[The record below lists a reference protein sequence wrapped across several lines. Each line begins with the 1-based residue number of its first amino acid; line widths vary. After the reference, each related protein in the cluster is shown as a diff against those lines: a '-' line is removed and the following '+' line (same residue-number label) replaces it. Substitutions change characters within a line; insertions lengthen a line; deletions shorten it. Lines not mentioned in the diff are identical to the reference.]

1 MDKMTMRSADLA
13 QLNVSKL
20 RELFPECV
28 TEIKTTNSGG
38 GGDETKL
45 CVDFAKLRIALSDPS
60 DPQLAESFSGAERY
74 QMTWPGKREALLAA
88 NRPST
93 MTLRPMRERSV
104 DFDSTQNLFVEGDNL
119 EALKL
124 LQNSYWGKVK
134 MIYIDPPYNTG
145 NDFVYKD
152 DFSLSRRDYEA
163 LSAQSD
169 EGGARLVTN
178 KESNGRFHS
187 DWLCM
192 IYPRLKLARNLLA
205 DDGVIFISIDEHE
218 SHNLRKVCDEI
229 FGAGNF
235 VVELIRKTKS
245 TTNDAK
251 NGVNLQHESCLVYA
265 KRKDE
270 SVSLLGGEKDL
281 SRYANPDNDP
291 NGDWLSDNPSA
302 KSGGK
307 NNYFAIENPHTGR
320 KDWPPEGRYW
330 VFSKNTFQ
338 SKVDAGIIVFKKEHG
353 PNERGFIYKRY
364 KSQLKTTKRTLDS
377 LAFCENAFLNQAATK
392 ELNKMGLGDYFA
404 YPKGVDF
411 VQTLIEHA
419 TDKDRGDV
427 ALDFFAG
434 SGTTGHAVMRL
445 NAQDGGN
452 RRFILAQL
460 PEPSG
465 EKAVAAGFAD
475 IAQIALER
483 LRRAGKE
490 LSEDEGAR
498 AEAPERKLDV
508 GFRCLKVDT
517 SNMADV
523 YYKPDELG
531 RDRLAFSVDNV
542 LPGRGEEDLLFQTM
556 QDWGLD
562 LSLPIERETIQGKTV
577 FFVDGDA
584 FCACFDATGSVDEP
598 FVKELAARKTLRA
611 VFRDAGFKDSAA
623 KINVEQIF
631 RQISPRTEVKC
642 L

>member
-1 MDKMTMRSADLA
+1 MDFE
-13 QLNVSKL
+13 KL
-20 RELFPECV
+20 R
-28 TEIKTTNSGG
+28 
-38 GGDETKL
+38 
-45 CVDFAKLRIALSDPS
+45 ALLSRPGSD
-60 DPQLAESFSGAERY
+60 AANGAGIDATERY
-74 QMTWPGKREALLAA
+74 QMTWPGKREAFLEA

-145 NDFVYKD
+145 KDFVYKD
-152 DFSLSRRDYEA
+152 DYAVGQREYEEGSSQRDET
-163 LSAQSD
+163 
-169 EGGARLVTN
+169 GARLVTN

-187 DWLCM
+187 DWLRM
-192 IYPRLKLARNLLA
+192 IYPRLKLARNLLS
-205 DDGVIFISIDEHE
+205 DDGVVFISIDEHE

-265 KRKDE
+265 KLKDE

-281 SRYANPDNDP
+281 SRYSNPDNDP
-291 NGDWLSDNPSA
+291 NGDWVSGDPCA
-302 KSGGK
+302 KSGSK
-307 NNYFAIENPHTGR
+307 SNLFPIENPYTNKVDFPSIGN
-320 KDWPPEGRYW
+320 YW
-330 VFSKNTFQ
+330 RFSQKTFKE
-338 SKVDAGIIVFKKEHG
+338 KVDAGIIVFKKEHG

-364 KSQLKTTKRTLDS
+364 KNQLKTTKRTLDS

-392 ELNKMGLGDYFA
+392 ELNKMGLGEYFT

-411 VQTLIEHA
+411 VQTLVEHA
-419 TDKDRGDV
+419 TVKDQGDV
-427 ALDFFAG
+427 VLDFFAG

-452 RRFILAQL
+452 RRFVLAQL
-460 PEPSG
+460 PEPCDRDS
-465 EKAVAAGFAD
+465 KAFEDGFAT
-475 IAQIALER
+475 ISQIALER

-498 AEAPERKLDV
+498 AEATERKLDV
-508 GFRCLKVDT
+508 GFRCLKVDS

-542 LPGRGEEDLLFQTM
+542 LPDRGEEDLLFQTM

>member
-1 MDKMTMRSADLA
+1 MEKMDMRSMDPTQGYIE
-13 QLNVSKL
+13 QLGK
-20 RELFPECV
+20 LFPECV
-28 TEIKTTNSGG
+28 TEIKTESGG
-38 GGDETKL
+38 GGGRKL
-45 CVDFAKLRIALSDPS
+45 TLGVDFERLRALLSRPGSEAADGAGI
-60 DPQLAESFSGAERY
+60 DAAERY
-74 QMTWPGKREALLAA
+74 QMTWPGKRAALLAA

-93 MTLRPMRERSV
+93 MTLRPARERSV

-145 NDFVYKD
+145 NDLVYKD
-152 DFSLSRRDYEA
+152 DFSVSQREYEEKSSQRDET
-163 LSAQSD
+163 
-169 EGGARLVTN
+169 GARLATN

-192 IYPRLKLARNLLA
+192 IYPRLKLARNLLS

-218 SHNLRKVCDEI
+218 NHNLRKVCDEI

-265 KRKDE
+265 KLKDE

-281 SRYANPDNDP
+281 SRYSNPDNDP

-302 KSGGK
+302 KSGSK
-307 NNYFAIENPHTGR
+307 NNLFPIENPYTH
-320 KDWPPEGRYW
+320 KVDLPPVGNYW
-330 VFSKNTFQ
+330 RFSQKTFKE
-338 SKVDAGIIVFKKEHG
+338 KVDAGIIVFKKEHG

-364 KSQLKTTKRTLDS
+364 KNQLKTTKRTLDS

-392 ELNKMGLGDYFA
+392 ELKKMGLVEYFK
-404 YPKGVDF
+404 YPQGVDF

-419 TDKDRGDV
+419 TDKDQGDV

-452 RRFILAQL
+452 RRFILVQL

-490 LSEDEGAR
+490 ILES
-498 AEAPERKLDV
+498 AEATERKPDV

-531 RDRLAFSVDNV
+531 RERLAFSVDNV
-542 LPGRGEEDLLFQTM
+542 LPDRGEEDLLFQTM

-584 FCACFDATGSVDEP
+584 FCACFDATGSVDES
-598 FVKELAARKTLRA
+598 FVKALAARKTLRA
-611 VFRDAGFKDSAA
+611 VFRDAGFKDSAT